1 MEKDEIAYL
10 TTRNLRRTC
19 LWSLNLNYH
28 NMQQHILN
36 LSSKGKLQCFFHLQ
50 KTKKQNAYPCKF

>member
-1 MEKDEIAYL
+1 MENDEIAYL

-36 LSSKGKLQCFFHLQ
+36 LSSKGKL
-50 KTKKQNAYPCKF
+50 